1 MHDFPGSPGVKN
13 LPASAEDTG
22 SDLVREDSTH
32 QGATKPKH
40 LNNWAHVCPTAHDPQ
55 REKPPQWEAH
65 TPQLE
70 KPLCAAT
77 KTQHG
82 PK

>member
-1 MHDFPGSPGVKN
+1 MRDFPGSPGVQN

-22 SDLVREDSTH
+22 SDLVREDSTR
-32 QGATKPKH
+32 QGATKPMH
-40 LNNWAHVCPTAHDPQ
+40 LNDWARVCPTARDPQ
-55 REKPPQWEAH
+55 REKPSQWEAH

-70 KPLCAAT
+70 NPWCAAT

-82 PK
+82 LK